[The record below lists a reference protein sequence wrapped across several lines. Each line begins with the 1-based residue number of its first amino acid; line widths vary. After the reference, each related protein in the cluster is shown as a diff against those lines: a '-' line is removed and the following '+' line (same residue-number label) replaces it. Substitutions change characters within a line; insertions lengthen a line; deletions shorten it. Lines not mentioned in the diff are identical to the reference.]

1 MTSSILGM
9 TGMVSA
15 MDTNRWACT
24 KDRWQVMWGP
34 YRVARLEDNRLSRT
48 ISKTYRTT
56 AQGQTKGQN
65 TPEQSQAKGTVFKRQ
80 LHNVLVLWYFS
91 VNRIKW
97 RPLNQRQLYM
107 YLMLSNKT
115 NICDSTFFIQ

>member
-24 KDRWQVMWGP
+24 RDRWQVMWGP

-48 ISKTYRTT
+48 ISRTYRT
-56 AQGQTKGQN
+56 AEQGQTKG
-65 TPEQSQAKGTVFKRQ
+65 TVFQRQ
-80 LHNVLVLWYFS
+80 PHNVLVLWYFS
-91 VNRIKW
+91 VHRINW
-97 RPLNQRQLYM
+97 
-107 YLMLSNKT
+107 SH
-115 NICDSTFFIQ
+115 

>member
-24 KDRWQVMWGP
+24 RDRWQVMWGP

-48 ISKTYRTT
+48 ISRTYRTT
-56 AQGQTKGQN
+56 EQGQVEGKILQN
-65 TPEQSQAKGTVFKRQ
+65 RVRQ
-80 LHNVLVLWYFS
+80 RGKIF
-91 VNRIKW
+91 
-97 RPLNQRQLYM
+97 
-107 YLMLSNKT
+107 
-115 NICDSTFFIQ
+115 